1 MDQYIDMHIH
11 ILPEVDDGANDE
23 NEMKEMLKICIQR
36 GDPLYHRNATS
47 SSQTRKGTTGSVA
60 EKGSGAFKSGPRH

>member
-11 ILPEVDDGANDE
+11 ILPEVDDGAN
-23 NEMKEMLKICIQR
+23 